1 VDGLKGRD
9 FLRVAD
15 WSSEELLA
23 VLDLADRLKDERKR
37 YVDVPLLPGRSIGLF
52 LEKPSLRTRVS
63 FELAVEQLG
72 AHAVHLTG
80 PEIGLGEREAARD
93 VAYVLSRYLDAIM
106 IRTFSQELVEEVAE
120 HAYIPVVNGL
130 TDTTHPC
137 QALADAMTIRERL
150 GGFDGVRVAW
160 LGDGNNVCASLMLM
174 CAKLGM
180 GFVAA
185 TPPGYEPAPEVLE
198 EARRAGGSPEVLEDP
213 QEAVADA
220 DVLCTDV
227 WTSMGQEDERDQR
240 RRDLAAHRIDA
251 DLLAAAAP
259 EAIVLHCLPAHIGE
273 EITEDV
279 LYGPRCAAWDEAEN
293 RLHSEKALLALIV
306 P

>member
-1 VDGLKGRD
+1 MESLKGQD

-15 WSSEELLA
+15 WTTEELLA

-80 PEIGLGEREAARD
+80 PEIGLGERESARD

-106 IRTFSQELVEEVAE
+106 IRTFAQELVEEIAE
-120 HAYIPVVNGL
+120 HAYVPVVNGL

-185 TPPGYEPAPEVLE
+185 MPPGYEPAPAVLE

-213 QEAVADA
+213 REAVADA

-227 WTSMGQEDERDQR
+227 WTSMGQEDEREQR

-251 DLLAAAAP
+251 ELLAAAAP
-259 EAIVLHCLPAHIGE
+259 DAIVLHCLPAHIGE

>member
-1 VDGLKGRD
+1 VESLKGRD

-15 WSSEELLA
+15 WSGDELLA

-37 YVDVPLLPGRSIGLF
+37 YVDEPLLPGRSVGLF

-72 AHAVHLTG
+72 AHAVYLTG
-80 PEIGLGEREAARD
+80 PEIGLGTRESPRD
-93 VAYVLSRYLDAIM
+93 VAYVLSRYLDAIV
-106 IRTFSQELVEEVAE
+106 IRTFAQSVVAEIAE

-130 TDTTHPC
+130 TDDTHPC

-160 LGDGNNVCASLMLM
+160 LGDGNNVCASLMVM

-180 GFVAA
+180 EFVAA
-185 TPPGYEPAPEVLE
+185 TPQGYEPRPNAIEV
-198 EARRAGGSPEVLEDP
+198 AREAGGEPRVVEDP
-213 QEAVADA
+213 REAAEGA
-220 DVLCTDV
+220 NVLCTDV
-227 WTSMGQEDERDQR
+227 WTSMGQEAERDQR
-240 RRDLAAHRIDA
+240 RRDLARHRIDEEMLALA
-251 DLLAAAAP
+251 DR

-273 EITEDV
+273 EITAEV
-279 LYGPRCAAWDEAEN
+279 LYGSQCAAWDEAEN
-293 RLHSEKALLALIV
+293 RLHSEKALLALV
-306 P
+306 VQ

>member
-1 VDGLKGRD
+1 MESLKGRD

-15 WSSEELLA
+15 WSGEELLA

-37 YVDVPLLPGRSIGLF
+37 YVDEPLLPGRSVGLF

-72 AHAVHLTG
+72 AHAVYLTG
-80 PEIGLGEREAARD
+80 PEIGLGSREAPRD
-93 VAYVLSRYLDAIM
+93 VAYVLSRYLDAIV
-106 IRTFSQELVEEVAE
+106 IRTFAQAIVEEIAE

-130 TDTTHPC
+130 TDDTHPC

-150 GGFDGVRVAW
+150 GRFEGVRVAW
-160 LGDGNNVCASLMLM
+160 LGDGNNVCASLMAV

-180 GFVAA
+180 EFVAA
-185 TPPGYEPAPEVLE
+185 TPPGYEPSSLAI
-198 EARRAGGSPEVLEDP
+198 EAARSAGGSPSLVEDP
-213 QEAVADA
+213 REALAGA

-227 WTSMGQEDERDQR
+227 WTSMGQEDERER
-240 RRDLAAHRIDA
+240 RQRDLAAHRIDA
-251 DLLAAAAP
+251 AAVDAAAP
-259 EAIVLHCLPAHIGE
+259 DAIVLHCLPAHIGE
-273 EITEDV
+273 EITADV
-279 LYGPRCAAWDEAEN
+279 LYGPRCAAWDQAEN
-293 RLHSEKALLALIV
+293 RLHTEKALLALIV

>member
-1 VDGLKGRD
+1 MESLKGRD

-15 WSSEELLA
+15 WSAEELLA

-37 YVDVPLLPGRSIGLF
+37 YVDEPLLPGRSVGLF

-72 AHAVHLTG
+72 AHAVYLTG
-80 PEIGLGEREAARD
+80 PEIGLGSREAPRD
-93 VAYVLSRYLDAIM
+93 VAYVLSRYLDAIV
-106 IRTFSQELVEEVAE
+106 IRTFAQAIVEEIAE

-130 TDTTHPC
+130 TDDTHPC

-150 GGFDGVRVAW
+150 GRFDGVRVAW
-160 LGDGNNVCASLMLM
+160 LGDGNNVCASLMAI

-180 GFVAA
+180 DFVAA
-185 TPPGYEPAPEVLE
+185 TPPGYEPSSIAI
-198 EARRAGGSPEVLEDP
+198 EAARSAGGSPSLVEDP
-213 QEAVADA
+213 REALAGA

-227 WTSMGQEDERDQR
+227 WTSMGQEDERER
-240 RRDLAAHRIDA
+240 RKRDLAAHRIDA
-251 DLLAAAAP
+251 AAVDAAAP
-259 EAIVLHCLPAHIGE
+259 DAIVLHCLPAHIGE

-279 LYGPRCAAWDEAEN
+279 LYGPRCAAWDQAEN
-293 RLHSEKALLALIV
+293 RLHTEKALLALIV

>member
-1 VDGLKGRD
+1 MESLKGRD

-15 WSSEELLA
+15 WSTDELLA

-80 PEIGLGEREAARD
+80 PEIGLGERESARD

-106 IRTFSQELVEEVAE
+106 IRTFAQELVEEVAE
-120 HAYIPVVNGL
+120 HAYVPVVNGL
-130 TDTTHPC
+130 TDTAHPC

-180 GFVAA
+180 AFTAA
-185 TPPGYEPAPEVLE
+185 TPPGYEPTTEVLE

-213 QEAVADA
+213 REAVAGA

-227 WTSMGQEDERDQR
+227 WTSMGQEDERER
-240 RRDLAAHRIDA
+240 RQRDLAAHRIDA
-251 DLLAAAAP
+251 AALDAAGP
-259 EAIVLHCLPAHIGE
+259 NAIVLHCLPAHIGE

-279 LYGPRCAAWDEAEN
+279 LYGPRCAAWDQAEN
-293 RLHSEKALLALIV
+293 RLHTEKALLALIV

>member
-198 EARRAGGSPEVLEDP
+198 EARRAGGSPEVLEDY
-213 QEAVADA
+213 EKARRFDTVAMGAVTDGLNRLFSNDA
-220 DVLCTDV
+220 TPL
-227 WTSMGQEDERDQR
+227 RLA
-240 RRDLAAHRIDA
+240 RDLGLGLVDRLPRLKRFFIREAAGVAGEPPR
-251 DLLAAAAP
+251 LLR
-259 EAIVLHCLPAHIGE
+259 GE
-273 EITEDV
+273 T
-279 LYGPRCAAWDEAEN
+279 L
-293 RLHSEKALLALIV
+293 
-306 P
+306 